1 MRFFQSRVV
10 WKKKQQDLAGHISP
24 CFGNISNLSSSK
36 LSHAYIYIYCIDI
49 YQSLSTFVHFS
60 EFWRCSS
67 FFVVIIYLNG
77 STPPPKPYKS
87 SDSSGYSKFH
97 TFVNENLH
105 REVGHLR
112 VGWGQSW
119 CFEPHTIPIRI
130 PDGYGNGVGP
140 AYHFGGSHVL
150 VSPWKSHWYG
160 VKVAWYLP
168 SYCLVN
174 RYPDRSWLIL
184 ACCSHSV

>member
-1 MRFFQSRVV
+1 MLRKYLKFIILETVT
-10 WKKKQQDLAGHISP
+10 
-24 CFGNISNLSSSK
+24 C
-36 LSHAYIYIYCIDI
+36 IYIYCIDI

-87 SDSSGYSKFH
+87 SDSSGYCKFH

-130 PDGYGNGVGP
+130 PDGYGNGVDP
-140 AYHFGGSHVL
+140 AYHFGGSLLSLWVPENPTGVRCQSPMVHDQCAKPL
-150 VSPWKSHWYG
+150 VTFHPTVWSIGILTGPG
-160 VKVAWYLP
+160 
-168 SYCLVN
+168 SY
-174 RYPDRSWLIL
+174 WLAAVI
-184 ACCSHSV
+184 AYRRMNPPEIK